1 MDLVEYATKMS
12 RAAKR
17 INGSMLTAVTDYAQT
32 LEGEIKARQG
42 TPPAPNVITGDYQGS
57 WSHNATQ
64 AGEIVEAVVGTNK
77 PQARRLEF
85 GFVGPD
91 RLGRVYHQAPRPHVA
106 PAIEATTKAWGK
118 TWRGVIV
125 DALK

>member
-1 MDLVEYATKMS
+1 MDLVQFSEKMR
-12 RAAKR
+12 RAANK
-17 INGSMLTAVTDYAQT
+17 INGSMLDAVTDYAQT

-42 TPPAPNVITGDYQGS
+42 IPPAPGTPTGTYQGS
-57 WSHNATQ
+57 WVHDVKQ
-64 AGEIVEAVVGTNK
+64 AGETVEGVVGTQQ

-106 PAIEATTKAWGK
+106 PSIEATTSAWGG
-118 TWRGVIV
+118 TWEGVIV

>member
-1 MDLVEYATKMS
+1 MDLVQFTEKMQ
-12 RAAKR
+12 RAANK

-42 TPPAPNVITGDYQGS
+42 HEPAPNVITGDYQGS
-57 WSHNATQ
+57 WSHSATQ
-64 AGEIVEAVVGTNK
+64 AGETVEAVVGTNK

-91 RLGRVYHQAPRPHVA
+91 RLGRVYHQQPRPHVA
-106 PAIEATTKAWGK
+106 PAIEATTKAWGN
-118 TWRGVIV
+118 TWQGVVI

>member
-12 RAAKR
+12 RVANK
-17 INGSMLTAVTDYAQT
+17 IHGSMLKAVQDYTQS

-42 TPPAPNVITGDYQGS
+42 KPPAPNVITGDYQGS

-64 AGEIVEAVVGTNK
+64 AGETVEAVVGTNK

-91 RLGRVYHQAPRPHVA
+91 RIGRVYHQAPRPHVA
-106 PAIEATTKAWGK
+106 PAIEATTKEWGK
-118 TWRGVIV
+118 TWEGVIV